1 MPASSRLPAAALRQF
16 FFCALVMA
24 AAFTREPAVAAGIPF
39 VGCPADG
46 QMGPQAAP
54 RKGTVPS
61 LPPALAAKAAGRLA
75 YYAGPAEA
83 GGIGSFAPKGWH
95 CFALYGSNGLQL
107 LVTANPLASPDLI
120 KAAQHIGGPAL
131 QLVWLEGDTSGRF
144 EVAKVAARLFPIAKD
159 YVQGVIDEGLA
170 DKSQFI
176 WGPYPTDTV
185 VRHSPT
191 SVDFVTPA
199 GQKGIGTDSHFTP
212 EPLPIVGSALLFPDD
227 DMALREL
234 VMRLPPEMADLGP
247 VIQAAFRPE

>member
-1 MPASSRLPAAALRQF
+1 MPALSRLPAAALRRILC
-16 FFCALVMA
+16 CALMTG
-24 AAFTREPAVAAGIPF
+24 AAFTLKPAAAAGIPF

-61 LPPALAAKAAGRLA
+61 LPPALAARAAGRLA

-95 CFALYGSNGLQL
+95 CFALYGSNGSQL

-120 KAAQHIGGPAL
+120 KAAQQIQGPAL
-131 QLVWLEGDTSGRF
+131 QVAWLDGDTSGRF
-144 EVAKVAARLFPIAKD
+144 EVAKIAARLFPVAKD
-159 YVQGVIDEGLA
+159 YVQGVMDEGLA
-170 DKSQFI
+170 DKSEFA

-199 GQKGIGTDSHFTP
+199 GQKGLGTASHLTP
-212 EPLPIVGSALLFPDD
+212 GPLPIIGSVLLFPDD
-227 DMALREL
+227 DMALRQL
-234 VMRLPPEMADLGP
+234 VVRLPPEMADLGP
-247 VIQAAFRPE
+247 IIQAAFRPE

>member
-16 FFCALVMA
+16 FFCTLIMG
-24 AAFTREPAVAAGIPF
+24 AAFTLKPAAAAGIPF

-75 YYAGPAEA
+75 YYAGPDDA

-95 CFALYGSNGLQL
+95 CLALYGSNGSQL
-107 LVTANPLASPDLI
+107 LVTANPLASRDLI
-120 KAAQHIGGPAL
+120 KAAEHIQGPAL
-131 QLVWLEGDTSGRF
+131 QLVWLDGDTSGRF
-144 EVAKVAARLFPIAKD
+144 EVAQVAARVFPVAKD

-170 DKSQFI
+170 DKSEYT

-199 GQKGIGTDSHFTP
+199 GQKGIGTASHLTP
-212 EPLPIVGSALLFPDD
+212 GPLPIIGSALLFPDD
-227 DMALREL
+227 DMALRQL
-234 VMRLPPEMADLGP
+234 VVRLPPEMADLGP

>member
-1 MPASSRLPAAALRQF
+1 MPAPFRLPAAPLRRILC
-16 FFCALVMA
+16 CALIMA
-24 AAFTREPAVAAGIPF
+24 SAFTLKPAAAAGIPF

-54 RKGTVPS
+54 KRGTVPS

-75 YYAGPAEA
+75 YYAAAEEA

-95 CFALYGSNGLQL
+95 CLALYGSNGLQL
-107 LVTANPLASPDLI
+107 LVTANPLVSPDLI
-120 KAAQHIGGPAL
+120 KAAQHIEGPAL
-131 QLVWLEGDTSGRF
+131 QLAWLDGDTSGRF
-144 EVAKVAARLFPIAKD
+144 EVAKVAARLFPVAKD

-170 DKSQFI
+170 DKSDFI

-191 SVDFVTPA
+191 SVDFVTPV
-199 GQKGIGTDSHFTP
+199 GQKGSGTNSHLSP
-212 EPLPIVGSALLFPDD
+212 GPLPIIGSAVLFPDQ
-227 DMALREL
+227 DMALHQL
-234 VMRLPPEMADLGP
+234 VVRLPPEIADLGP

>member
-1 MPASSRLPAAALRQF
+1 MPAPFRLPTAALRRILC
-16 FFCALVMA
+16 CALIMGT
-24 AAFTREPAVAAGIPF
+24 AFTLKPAVAAGIPF

-75 YYAGPAEA
+75 YYAASAEA
-83 GGIGSFAPKGWH
+83 GSIGSFAPKGWH
-95 CFALYGSNGLQL
+95 CLALYGSNGSQL

-120 KAAQHIGGPAL
+120 KAAEHIQGPAL
-131 QLVWLEGDTSGRF
+131 QLVWLDGDTSGRF
-144 EVAKVAARLFPIAKD
+144 EVAQVAARVFPVAKD

-170 DKSQFI
+170 DKSEYT

-199 GQKGIGTDSHFTP
+199 GQKGMGTDSHLTP
-212 EPLPIVGSALLFPDD
+212 GPLPIIGSALLFPDD

>member
-1 MPASSRLPAAALRQF
+1 MRASFRLPAATVRQVLC
-16 FFCALVMA
+16 CALVVGAAFALGPA
-24 AAFTREPAVAAGIPF
+24 AAADIPF

-54 RKGTVPS
+54 KKGAVPS

-75 YYAGPAEA
+75 YYAAAKEA

-95 CFALYGSNGLQL
+95 CFALYGSNGSQL
-107 LVTANPLASPDLI
+107 LVTANALASPDLI
-120 KAAQHIGGPAL
+120 KAAQHIEGPAL
-131 QLVWLEGDTSGRF
+131 QLAWLEGDTSGRF
-144 EVAKVAARLFPIAKD
+144 EVAKISARLFPVAKD
-159 YVQGVIDEGLA
+159 YVQGVIDEGLS
-170 DKSQFI
+170 DKSDVI

-185 VRHSPT
+185 VRRSPT

-199 GQKGIGTDSHFTP
+199 GRKGIGTDSHLNP
-212 EPLPIVGSALLFPDD
+212 GPLPVIGSAVLFPDD